1 MASTYRAR
9 RCSNSSCALRFPVEE
24 GSPLGAR
31 CPLCGEETAFV
42 DDAYRTHV
50 ITEKAASSVHIEVFL
65 DNIRSLRNV
74 GSVFRSADGAGVAHV
89 HLCGFTPTPEHP
101 KMAKTSLGAEDA
113 VPWTRHPDAVAAA
126 RALRD
131 DGARLWVVD
140 GGERACS
147 VFDPQLLASR
157 QPGRIVLV
165 FGHEVSG
172 VDPRLEALAE
182 RTVCLPMMGIKGSLN
197 VSVAMGIVSYV
208 LRFVGSGG
216 PLNGSAENLDA

>member
-9 RCSNSSCALRFPVEE
+9 RCSNPSCALRFPVEE
-24 GSPLGAR
+24 DSPLGAQ
-31 CPLCGEETAFV
+31 CPLCGEETAFI
-42 DDAYRTHV
+42 DAPYPTHV
-50 ITEKAASSVHIEVFL
+50 ITTKTSSPVHVEVLL

-89 HLCGFTPTPEHP
+89 HLCGFTPTPDHP
-101 KMAKTSLGAEDA
+101 KMAKTSLGAEA
-113 VPWTRHPDAVAAA
+113 AIPWTRHPDAVEAA

-140 GGERACS
+140 GGENTS
-147 VFDPQLLASR
+147 SIFDAEVLASR
-157 QPGRIVLV
+157 RPGRIVLV

-172 VDPRLEALAE
+172 VDPRVQALAE
-182 RTVCLPMMGIKGSLN
+182 RTVCLPMMGVKGSLN

-208 LRFVGSGG
+208 LRFVDFGDV
-216 PLNGSAENLDA
+216 DATTA